1 MKHRDITLL
10 ENCNWLNDLAFLL
23 HITQILSDLNLK
35 LQGKDELVRKMFEH
49 VESFMAKL
57 MLIKNQLLSKKTT
70 HLFTLTERVAQSI
83 DHTKY
88 CGLLENL
95 QNEFESRFQDFKNAK
110 IDLAMFSDPFT
121 VNAEAAQKEF
131 QFELLDLQSNSELK
145 TAHRENSL
153 LDFYR
158 KYLSLGNYPALS
170 RHAMV
175 YFSLFESTYR
185 CEQFFSQMK
194 NVKND
199 RRQRLTDKHLADIL
213 RVATSTIEV
222 DIDSIVKSK
231 QTQTSH

>member
-1 MKHRDITLL
+1 MKTGDITLL
-10 ENCNWLNDLAFLL
+10 ENLEWLNNLAFF
-23 HITQILSDLNLK
+23 IDVTQILSDLNLK
-35 LQGKDELVRKMFEH
+35 LQGKDQLVHRMFEH

-57 MLIKNQLLSKKTT
+57 MLIKNQLLSKTT
-70 HLFTLTERVAQSI
+70 HLSTLTERVAESI

-95 QNEFESRFQDFKNAK
+95 QDEFESRFQDFKKAK
-110 IDLAMFSDPFT
+110 IDFALFSDPFT
-121 VNAEAAQKEF
+121 VNAETAQEEF
-131 QFELLDLQSNSELK
+131 QFELLDLQSNSEMK

-170 RHAMV
+170 KHAMV
-175 YFSLFESTYR
+175 YFSLFGSTYR

-222 DIDSIVKSK
+222 DIDSIVTSK
-231 QTQTSH
+231 ETQTSH

>member
-1 MKHRDITLL
+1 MQD
-10 ENCNWLNDLAFLL
+10 
-23 HITQILSDLNLK
+23 
-35 LQGKDELVRKMFEH
+35 
-49 VESFMAKL
+49 
-57 MLIKNQLLSKKTT
+57 
-70 HLFTLTERVAQSI
+70 
-83 DHTKY
+83 
-88 CGLLENL
+88 
-95 QNEFESRFQDFKNAK
+95 EFESRFQDFKKAK

-121 VNAEAAQKEF
+121 VNAETAQQEL

-145 TAHRENSL
+145 TPHRENSL

-170 RHAMV
+170 KHAMV
-175 YFSLFESTYR
+175 YFSLFGSTYR

-194 NVKND
+194 TVKND
-199 RRQRLTDKHLADIL
+199 RRQRLTDNHLADVL

>member
-1 MKHRDITLL
+1 MAGHAFDNPSVDNLIGDI
-10 ENCNWLNDLAFLL
+10 ENCNWLNDLAFF
-23 HITQILSDLNLK
+23 D
-35 LQGKDELVRKMFEH
+35 
-49 VESFMAKL
+49 
-57 MLIKNQLLSKKTT
+57 
-70 HLFTLTERVAQSI
+70 
-83 DHTKY
+83 
-88 CGLLENL
+88 
-95 QNEFESRFQDFKNAK
+95 
-110 IDLAMFSDPFT
+110 
-121 VNAEAAQKEF
+121 

-158 KYLSLGNYPALS
+158 KYLLLGNYPALS
-170 RHAMV
+170 KHTMV
-175 YFSLFESTYR
+175 YFSLFGSTYR
-185 CEQFFSQMK
+185 CEQLFSQMK